1 MTRTFKYRIY
11 PTAKQ
16 TRALQS
22 SLDACRWV
30 YNKTLE
36 IKKKA
41 WEDLK
46 VSISFYDTNRFLTI
60 WKKENDF
67 LSKSNNQCLQDA
79 QGRVDLAFKAFF
91 RRCKSGDNP
100 GYPRFKSFDRY
111 DSFTYSHG
119 GFTFIGN
126 KLCLSKIGVV
136 KTKLHRKLTG
146 KVKRLTVR
154 KESTGKWF
162 ACFVCE
168 VDSNPLPKVEPT
180 VGIDVGLTSFA
191 TFSDGAKID
200 NPRFFKEGQSKL
212 AKAQRRLS
220 KADKGT
226 DKRKKLKKVVAHIH
240 EKIRNKRNDFAHKL
254 SRDIVNTNQI
264 IAFEKLEVKNMM
276 ENHTECFGN
285 KLNKSIA
292 DVAWNQFMNFTAYK
306 AEDAGRTVIFVNPRN
321 TSQMCSQ
328 CGEIVKKDLSVRVH
342 ICDCGFTLDRDHNAA
357 LNILALGMQSL
368 TSV

>member
-1 MTRTFKYRIY
+1 MTKTFKYRIY

-16 TRALQS
+16 TRALQA

-36 IKKKA
+36 TRKKA

-46 VSISFYDTNRFLTI
+46 VSISFYDTINLLPT

-67 LSKSNNQCLQDA
+67 LSKVHSQCLQET
-79 QGRVDLAFKAFF
+79 QVRVDLAFKAFF
-91 RRCKSGDNP
+91 RRVKAGEKP

-111 DSFTYSHG
+111 DSFTYPQS
-119 GFTFIGN
+119 GFKLVEN
-126 KLCLSKIGVV
+126 KLRLSKIGSIKIV
-136 KTKLHRKLTG
+136 KSRELEGTIKTLTIRKD
-146 KVKRLTVR
+146 
-154 KESTGKWF
+154 STGKWY
-162 ACFVCE
+162 ACFCCE
-168 VDSNPLPKVEPT
+168 VDFKPLPKVDPAI
-180 VGIDVGLTSFA
+180 GIDVGLTSFA
-191 TFSDGAKID
+191 TFSDGTKIA
-200 NPRFFKEGQSKL
+200 NPRFFKAGEEKL

-226 DKRKKLKKVVAHIH
+226 ERRKKLKKTVSHVH
-240 EKIRNKRNDFAHKL
+240 EKIRNRRTDFAHKL
-254 SRDIVNTNQI
+254 SRDIVNTNQV
-264 IAFEKLEVKNMM
+264 IAFEKLTINSMK
-276 ENHTECFGN
+276 ENNHKGIR
-285 KLNKSIA
+285 KSIA
-292 DVAWNQFMNFTAYK
+292 DVAWNQFMNFTTYK

-342 ICDCGFTLDRDHNAA
+342 ICDCGLILDRDHNAA

-368 TSV
+368 ANA

>member
-1 MTRTFKYRIY
+1 MIRTFKYRIY
-11 PTAKQ
+11 PTTKQ
-16 TRALQS
+16 TRALQA
-22 SLDACRWV
+22 SLNACRWV

-36 IKKKA
+36 TKKKA

-46 VSISFYDTNRFLTI
+46 ISISFYDTNNLLPT
-60 WKKENDF
+60 WKKENNA
-67 LSKSNNQCLQDA
+67 LKNVYSQCLQDT
-79 QGRVDLAFKAFF
+79 QGRLDLAFKAFF
-91 RRCKSGDNP
+91 CRIKAGEKP

-111 DSFTYSHG
+111 DSFTYPQS
-119 GFTFIGN
+119 GFKLVEN
-126 KLCLSKIGVV
+126 KLKLSKIGSI
-136 KTKLHRKLTG
+136 KIKIHRELIKEI
-146 KVKRLTVR
+146 KRLTIR
-154 KESTGKWF
+154 KDSMGKWF
-162 ACFVCE
+162 ACFACE
-168 VDSNPLPKVEPT
+168 VQSNLLPKVEST
-180 VGIDVGLTSFA
+180 IGIDVGLTSFA
-191 TFSDGAKID
+191 TFSDGTKIE
-200 NPRFFKEGQSKL
+200 NPRFFREDQSKL

-226 DKRKKLKKVVAHIH
+226 EKRKKLKKVVSHIH
-240 EKIRNKRNDFAHKL
+240 EKIRNKRSDFAHKL

-292 DVAWNQFMNFTAYK
+292 DVAWNQFMNFTTYK

-342 ICDCGFTLDRDHNAA
+342 VCDCGLTLDRDHNAA